1 MCGEKM
7 KPWLK
12 NYGAIPHNLEYSN
25 KTVYQ
30 LLEATAEK
38 YPTNAAYEFMGRSV
52 NYRDF
57 LSEVKLT
64 AKAFSAVGVKAGDR
78 VAVAL
83 PNVPQALGSFYGLN
97 MIGAVPVMLHP
108 LSAPKR
114 ILDCLKENGS
124 SFIVCLDLLCSGFVN
139 VLKESEAEVTVLM
152 ASVEGGLP
160 FFQKKLY
167 RLKNRKKL
175 SKLKNLD
182 KLIHW
187 ESFLK
192 NGMGQELLVHKG
204 GKDDVAA
211 IIYSGGTSGK
221 SKGVLLSN
229 GNFNALSAQTNAVS
243 GYGSIAGMKLLAL
256 MPVSHGFGLGVGVH
270 TPLTNGAS
278 CVLLSRF
285 KPEIYAKLLLKSKPD
300 FIFGVPTLFENM
312 LKTEGLKKAD
322 FSFLKG
328 VFCGGDSLSTEL
340 KKRTDE
346 FLARHGATVQTR
358 EGYGASECL
367 AVSCLTPPD
376 GGREGSIGI
385 PVPDTLIKIVK
396 PETEEQLPFGEV
408 GEIAVS
414 GPTVMLGY
422 MNEEKETA
430 DTLRKH
436 QDGFTWLHTG
446 DLGFMDA
453 DGFVYFK
460 QRRKRV
466 IISSGYNIYP
476 SQLEAVIDAHP
487 KVRKSCVIGVSDL
500 FKIQRVKAFVVLEE
514 GVNEPLDE
522 IKKELY
528 EYFAL
533 NIAKYAIPKEMEF
546 RAELPCTSLGKL
558 DYRALE
564 AEEMQRMG

>member
-1 MCGEKM
+1 M

-12 NYGAIPHNLEYSN
+12 NYGAIPHSLEYSD

-30 LLEATAEK
+30 LLEATADK
-38 YPTNAAYEFMGRSV
+38 YPTNEAYEFMGRSV

-78 VAVAL
+78 VVVAL
-83 PNVPQALGSFYGLN
+83 PNVPQALSSFYALN
-97 MIGAVPVMLHP
+97 LIGAVPVMLHP
-108 LSAPKR
+108 LSAPNR
-114 ILDCLKENGS
+114 VVDCLKENGS
-124 SFIVCLDLLCSGFVN
+124 SFIVCLDLLCSGLVN
-139 VLKESEAEVTVLM
+139 ALKESETKVTVLLT
-152 ASVEGGLP
+152 SVEGEVSL
-160 FFQKKLY
+160 FEKKLY
-167 RLKNRKKL
+167 RLNNRNKF
-175 SKLKNLD
+175 SKLKSL
-182 KLIHW
+182 KSLIPW

-192 NGMGQELLVHKG
+192 KGAGNELLIHNGK
-204 GKDDVAA
+204 KDDVAA

-221 SKGVLLSN
+221 CKGVLLSN
-229 GNFNALSAQTNAVS
+229 GNFNALSVQTNAVS

-285 KPEIYAKLLLKSKPD
+285 ESETYAKLLLKSKPD

-322 FSFLKG
+322 LSFLKG

-340 KKRTDE
+340 KKRIDE
-346 FLARHGATVQTR
+346 FLVSHGATVQTR

-367 AVSCLTPPD
+367 AVSCLTPPE

-396 PETEEQLPFGEV
+396 PETEERLPVGEV
-408 GEIAVS
+408 GEIVVS

-430 DTLRKH
+430 DILRKH
-436 QDGFTWLHTG
+436 QDGFVWLHTG
-446 DLGFMDA
+446 DLGVMDA

-460 QRRKRV
+460 QRRKRL

-476 SQLEAVIDAHP
+476 SQLESVIDAYP

-500 FKIQRVKAFVVLEE
+500 FKIQRVKAFVVLEK
-514 GVNEPLDE
+514 GVNESLDE

-528 EYFAL
+528 EYLAL
-533 NIAKYAIPKEMEF
+533 NIAKYAIPKEIEF
-546 RAELPCTSLGKL
+546 RAALPCTALGKL
-558 DYRALE
+558 DYMALE
-564 AEEMQRMG
+564 AEEMQKMG

>member
-1 MCGEKM
+1 M

-12 NYGAIPHNLEYSN
+12 NYGAIPHSLEYSDQ
-25 KTVYQ
+25 TVYQ
-30 LLEATAEK
+30 LLEATADK
-38 YPTNAAYEFMGRSV
+38 YPTNEAYEFMGRSV

-78 VAVAL
+78 VVVAL
-83 PNVPQALGSFYGLN
+83 PNVPQALSSFYALN
-97 MIGAVPVMLHP
+97 LIGAVSVMLHP
-108 LSAPKR
+108 LSAPNR
-114 ILDCLKENGS
+114 VVDCLKENGS
-124 SFIVCLDLLCSGFVN
+124 SFIVCLDLLCSGLVN
-139 VLKESEAEVTVLM
+139 ALKESETKVTVLLT
-152 ASVEGGLP
+152 SVEGEVSL
-160 FFQKKLY
+160 FEKKLY
-167 RLKNRKKL
+167 RLKNRKKF
-175 SKLKNLD
+175 SKLKSL
-182 KLIHW
+182 KSLIPW

-192 NGMGQELLVHKG
+192 KGAGNELLIHNGK
-204 GKDDVAA
+204 KDDVAA

-221 SKGVLLSN
+221 CKGVLLSN

-285 KPEIYAKLLLKSKPD
+285 ESETYAKLLLKSKPD

-322 FSFLKG
+322 LSFLKG

-340 KKRTDE
+340 KKRIDE
-346 FLARHGATVQTR
+346 FLVSHGATVQTR

-367 AVSCLTPPD
+367 AVSCLTPPE

-396 PETEEQLPFGEV
+396 PETEERLPVGEV
-408 GEIAVS
+408 GEIVVS

-430 DTLRKH
+430 DILRKH
-436 QDGFTWLHTG
+436 QDGFVWLHTG
-446 DLGFMDA
+446 DLGVMDA

-460 QRRKRV
+460 QRRKRL

-476 SQLEAVIDAHP
+476 SQLESVIDAYP

-500 FKIQRVKAFVVLEE
+500 FKIQRVKAFVVLEK
-514 GVNEPLDE
+514 GVNESLDE

-528 EYFAL
+528 EYLAL
-533 NIAKYAIPKEMEF
+533 NIAKYAIPKEIEF
-546 RAELPCTSLGKL
+546 RAELPCTALGKL
-558 DYRALE
+558 DYMALE
-564 AEEMQRMG
+564 AEEMQKMG

>member
-1 MCGEKM
+1 M

-12 NYGAIPHNLEYSN
+12 NYGAIPHSLEYSD

-30 LLEATAEK
+30 LLEATADK
-38 YPTNAAYEFMGRSV
+38 YPTNEAYEFMGRSV

-78 VAVAL
+78 VVVAL
-83 PNVPQALGSFYGLN
+83 PNVPQALSSFYALN
-97 MIGAVPVMLHP
+97 LIGAVPVMLHP
-108 LSAPKR
+108 LSAPNR
-114 ILDCLKENGS
+114 VVDCLKENGS
-124 SFIVCLDLLCSGFVN
+124 SFIVCLDLLCSGLVN
-139 VLKESEAEVTVLM
+139 ALKESETKVTVLLT
-152 ASVEGGLP
+152 SVEGEVSL
-160 FFQKKLY
+160 FEKKLY
-167 RLKNRKKL
+167 RLKNRKKF
-175 SKLKNLD
+175 SKLKSL
-182 KLIHW
+182 KSLIPW

-192 NGMGQELLVHKG
+192 KGAGNELLIHNGK
-204 GKDDVAA
+204 KDDIAA

-221 SKGVLLSN
+221 CKGVLLSN

-285 KPEIYAKLLLKSKPD
+285 ESETYAKLLLKSKPD

-322 FSFLKG
+322 LSFLKG

-340 KKRTDE
+340 KKRIDE
-346 FLARHGATVQTR
+346 FLVSHGATVQTR

-367 AVSCLTPPD
+367 AVSCLTPPE

-396 PETEEQLPFGEV
+396 PETEERLPVGEV
-408 GEIAVS
+408 GEIVVS

-430 DTLRKH
+430 DILRKH
-436 QDGFTWLHTG
+436 QDGFVWLHTG
-446 DLGFMDA
+446 DLGVMDA

-460 QRRKRV
+460 QRRKRL

-476 SQLEAVIDAHP
+476 SQLESVIDAYP

-500 FKIQRVKAFVVLEE
+500 FKIQRVKAFVVLEK
-514 GVNEPLDE
+514 GVNESLDE

-528 EYFAL
+528 EYLAL
-533 NIAKYAIPKEMEF
+533 NIAKYAIPKEIEF
-546 RAELPCTSLGKL
+546 RAELPCTALGKL
-558 DYRALE
+558 DYMALE
-564 AEEMQRMG
+564 AEEMQKMG

>member
-1 MCGEKM
+1 M

-12 NYGAIPHNLEYSN
+12 NYGAIPHSLEYSDQ
-25 KTVYQ
+25 TVFQ
-30 LLEATAEK
+30 LLEATADK
-38 YPTNAAYEFMGRSV
+38 YPTNEAYEFMGRSV

-78 VAVAL
+78 VVVAL
-83 PNVPQALGSFYGLN
+83 PNVPQALSSFYALN
-97 MIGAVPVMLHP
+97 LIGAVPVMLHP
-108 LSAPKR
+108 LSAPNR
-114 ILDCLKENGS
+114 VVDCLKENGS
-124 SFIVCLDLLCSGFVN
+124 SFIVCLDLLCSGLVN
-139 VLKESEAEVTVLM
+139 ALKESETKVTVLLT
-152 ASVEGGLP
+152 SVEGELSL
-160 FFQKKLY
+160 FEKKLY
-167 RLKNRKKL
+167 RLNNRNKF
-175 SKLKNLD
+175 SKLKSL
-182 KLIHW
+182 KSLIPW

-192 NGMGQELLVHKG
+192 KGAGNELLIHNGK
-204 GKDDVAA
+204 KDDVAA

-221 SKGVLLSN
+221 CKGVLLSN

-285 KPEIYAKLLLKSKPD
+285 ESETYAKLLLKSKPD

-322 FSFLKG
+322 LSFLKG

-340 KKRTDE
+340 KKRIDE
-346 FLARHGATVQTR
+346 FLVSHGAMVQTR

-367 AVSCLTPPD
+367 AVSCLTPPE

-396 PETEEQLPFGEV
+396 PETEERLPVGEV
-408 GEIAVS
+408 GEIVVS

-430 DTLRKH
+430 DILRKH
-436 QDGFTWLHTG
+436 QDGFVWLHTG
-446 DLGFMDA
+446 DLGVMDA

-460 QRRKRV
+460 QRRKRL

-476 SQLEAVIDAHP
+476 SQLESVIDAYP
-487 KVRKSCVIGVSDL
+487 KVRKSCVIGASDL
-500 FKIQRVKAFVVLEE
+500 FKIQRVKAFVVLEK
-514 GVNEPLDE
+514 GVNESLDE

-528 EYFAL
+528 EYLAL
-533 NIAKYAIPKEMEF
+533 NIAKYAIPKEIEF
-546 RAELPCTSLGKL
+546 RAELPCTALGKL
-558 DYRALE
+558 DYMALE
-564 AEEMQRMG
+564 AEEMQKMG